1 MPPGHHS
8 GRVRSKYF
16 KKNEKKACHA
26 FQTSLILTAKPNQT
40 MEKLMIRN
48 VLHTLGSIRSALA
61 VGVGLPFL
69 IAASA
74 YAQDPAATPVPVP
87 NAPVESEATTERV
100 VVTGSYIP
108 TAETESALPVT
119 VYTAEVLK
127 KQGANTPVEGLR
139 QLPSFVGNAL
149 TENDSNGGNGT
160 ATINL
165 RALGAENTLVLIN
178 GRRAFGFT
186 NINVI
191 PIGALSRTEILKD
204 GASAVYGS
212 DAVAGVVNFIMLSG
226 PGEAPYEGAEIDVLY
241 GNTTDT
247 DAHVRQAYVRGGA
260 TGLDGK
266 VSFAV
271 AGEYYSRANLF
282 SRDREIAVLAD
293 RTPLGGNN
301 QGSPTFSGRANFRPD
316 MATATDPFQPGG
328 GNTFED
334 TFVLRNFTENDPSGV
349 PTTREGNASYRVFDP
364 PSGPAGGGTDPDRF
378 NFRAF
383 TPSIPGMEKW
393 SYFVAGRYK
402 IFGEGL
408 QLYGDFIHSKQ
419 KQDNALAASPFALNT
434 FEANQ
439 SPFNPFLNPIP
450 DQAVDPT
457 PNRDENPFKAGVQK
471 GNETTLD
478 NQLRSTAYRL
488 VQELGNRESFY
499 NFDNYRYVLGIN
511 GNFNIK
517 DNDFINQLGYDTGI
531 LYERTDLTR
540 TDSGDAK
547 RSVIVDGI
555 NGLGGPTGPFFN
567 PFIGQSAPVTG
578 TATTYVN
585 GVPTGTAAYDNQ
597 AVVDAAAFIARTFS
611 YERDY
616 LYDAKIFGNL
626 FPGLYQGGVGFN
638 VGYEHRQS
646 EFEQFAD
653 PTQEA
658 GDQLGFNAG
667 ARYNF
672 RTEVDSFFGELR
684 VPLILSTMNIP
695 FARSL
700 EIAFAYRYEEF
711 ENLDL
716 FGKAAGVAA
725 FDNGGTPRISIR
737 YQPVADITMR
747 ASWGQ
752 SFLSPSAF
760 QLFNPPA
767 QNFPQLF
774 DIFSNQT
781 LQPGGGVFQEGT
793 IGLVPEETDSYTAG
807 IVYTPKWLPGFT
819 MTVDFYQMFTRSLI
833 VDAAETAQLLLTR
846 NSLSLLAGDP
856 APGLDADPDGPGL
869 GIFGGGPALGVTRAG
884 TGIVQSIDSATTNAG
899 KRLVQGM
906 DVTAVYQIPTTNW
919 GTFTTSVGYN
929 YFFTWKAE
937 ALPGAG
943 THSFLGD
950 YNNGTIP
957 LAPGALPYHK
967 GFLRGEWAWRGFDF
981 VSTINYISSFNDD
994 SAFVLAA
1001 RPVGGTG
1008 SSPQYPFYRRVTD
1021 YITLDMQLSYEFK
1034 RPPAVEPT
1042 PTYAKDSK
1050 ESKSP
1055 LTPAAD
1061 DSSIWQRMLWGTT
1074 IRVGVNNAFDRQ
1086 PPSVLGAFNDN
1097 YDTSLY
1103 SIRNR
1108 YYYIGLN
1115 KKF

>member
-1 MPPGHHS
+1 L
-8 GRVRSKYF
+8 R
-16 KKNEKKACHA
+16 C
-26 FQTSLILTAKPNQT
+26 
-40 MEKLMIRN
+40 
-48 VLHTLGSIRSALA
+48 ALA

-69 IAASA
+69 IATSA
-74 YAQDPAATPVPVP
+74 FAQDPAATPADVP

-165 RALGAENTLVLIN
+165 RALGAQNTLVLLN

-186 NINVI
+186 NVNAI
-191 PIGALSRTEILKD
+191 PLGALSRTEILKD

-212 DAVAGVVNFIMLSG
+212 DAVAGVVNFILLSG
-226 PGEAPYEGAEIDVLY
+226 PGEAPYEGAELDVLY
-241 GNTTDT
+241 GNTTEN
-247 DAHVRQAYVRGGA
+247 DAHVRQAFFRGGA

-293 RTPLGGNN
+293 RTSLGGNN
-301 QGSPTFSGRANFRPD
+301 QGSPTYSGRVSARTLPPPYQGPPSTVPPAGF
-316 MATATDPFQPGG
+316 AT
-328 GNTFED
+328 E
-334 TFVLRNFTENDPSGV
+334 TFVLNNLGENQV
-349 PTTREGNASYRVFDP
+349 NRESYRIFDP
-364 PSGPAGGGTDPDRF
+364 PAGIPGGGTDPTRF

-383 TPSIPGMEKW
+383 TPSIPAMEKYN
-393 SYFVAGRYK
+393 YFVTARYK
-402 IFGEGL
+402 IFGEGM
-408 QLYGDFIHSKQ
+408 QVYADFLHSKT
-419 KQDNALAASPFALNT
+419 KQDNGLAAAPFNLGVAVANT
-434 FEANQ
+434 
-439 SPFNPFLNPIP
+439 SPFNPFFTGPVGG
-450 DQAVDPT
+450 APT
-457 PNRDENPFKAGVQK
+457 PTNTD
-471 GNETTLD
+471 D
-478 NQLRSTAYRL
+478 QLRSVSYRL
-488 VQELGNRESFY
+488 VQELGNRRTL
-499 NFDNYRYVLGIN
+499 FDFDYFRYTIGLN

-517 DNDFINQLGYDTGI
+517 DNDFINQFGYDTG
-531 LYERTDLTR
+531 LVYERQDNIQ
-540 TDSGDAK
+540 TDSGDAQ
-547 RSVIVDGI
+547 RPPIEDAVNGIDLDGD
-555 NGLGGPTGPFFN
+555 GVEETFFN

-578 TATTYVN
+578 VAPTYTN
-585 GVPTGTAAYDNQ
+585 GVQTGTLAYDNQ
-597 AVVDAAAFIARTFS
+597 AAVDNAAFVARTYF
-611 YERDY
+611 YQRDS
-616 LYDAKIFGNL
+616 LYDVKVFGNL

-638 VGYEHRQS
+638 LGYEHRQS
-646 EFEQFAD
+646 DFTQHPD
-653 PTQEA
+653 PTQQL
-658 GDQLGFNAG
+658 GNQLGFNAN
-667 ARYNF
+667 ASFNF
-672 RTEVDSFFGELR
+672 RTEVDSFFAELR
-684 VPLILSTMNIP
+684 IPLILSTMNIP

-700 EIAFAYRYEEF
+700 EVSFAYRYEEF
-711 ENLDL
+711 ENRDL
-716 FGKAAGVAA
+716 FNKAAGVAA
-725 FDNGGTPRISIR
+725 FDNGGNPRISIR
-737 YQPVADITMR
+737 YQPIADITMR

-752 SFLSPSAF
+752 SFFSPTAF
-760 QLFNPPA
+760 QIFNPPA
-767 QNFPQLF
+767 QNFPQVF
-774 DIFSNQT
+774 DIFANQT
-781 LQPGGGVFQEGT
+781 LQPPGGVFQEGT
-793 IGLVPEETDSYTAG
+793 IGLLPEQTDSYTAG
-807 IVYTPKWLPGFT
+807 LVYTPKWLPGFT
-819 MTVDFYQMFTRSLI
+819 MTVDFYQMYTKSLI
-833 VDAAETAQLLLTR
+833 VGAAQTAQLLLTR
-846 NSLSLLAGDP
+846 NSLDLLARQAIDP
-856 APGLDADPDGPGL
+856 TIDFNDPTVADVDLDGPGL
-869 GIFGGGPALGVTRAG
+869 GIFPSDFTGVLGGPALGITRG
-884 TGIVQSIDSATTNAG
+884 PNGVVQEIDSATTNAG
-899 KRLVQGM
+899 KRLVNGM
-906 DVTAVYQIPTTNW
+906 DVTAVYSIPTTNW

-943 THSFLGD
+943 SHSFLGD

-967 GFLRGEWAWRGFDF
+967 GFLRGEWEWKGFDF

-1001 RPVGGTG
+1001 RPISGTG
-1008 SSPQYPFYRRVTD
+1008 SSPQYPLYRRVTD

-1050 ESKSP
+1050 DSKNV
-1055 LTPAAD
+1055 LTPAAES
-1061 DSSIWQRMLWGTT
+1061 SSIWQRMLWGTT

-1103 SIRNR
+1103 NIRNR
-1108 YYYIGLN
+1108 FYYIGLN

>member
-1 MPPGHHS
+1 
-8 GRVRSKYF
+8 
-16 KKNEKKACHA
+16 
-26 FQTSLILTAKPNQT
+26 
-40 MEKLMIRN
+40 MIRN
-48 VLHTLGSIRSALA
+48 VLHTLGSSFRSALA

-74 YAQDPAATPVPVP
+74 YAQDPSPTPDVP
-87 NAPVESEATTERV
+87 NAPVQSEATTERV

-149 TENDSNGGNGT
+149 TENDSNGGNGV

-165 RALGAENTLVLIN
+165 RALGAENTLILMN

-191 PIGALSRTEILKD
+191 PIAALSRTEILKD
-204 GASAVYGS
+204 GASSVYGS
-212 DAVAGVVNFIMLSG
+212 DAVAGVVNFILLSG
-226 PGEAPYEGAEIDVLY
+226 PGEAPYEGAEIDLLY
-241 GNTTDT
+241 GNTTDR
-247 DAHVRQAYVRGGA
+247 DAHVRQAYLRGGA
-260 TGLDGK
+260 TGMDGK

-293 RTPLGGNN
+293 RTSLGGNN
-301 QGSPTFSGRANFRPD
+301 QGSPTYAGRVSARTLPPPYQG
-316 MATATDPFQPGG
+316 APLVPGTAT
-328 GNTFED
+328 E
-334 TFVLRNFTENDPSGV
+334 TFVLNNLGENQVNRG
-349 PTTREGNASYRVFDP
+349 SYRIFDP
-364 PSGPAGGGTDPDRF
+364 PAGLAGGGTDPTRF

-383 TPSIPGMEKW
+383 TPAIPAMEKW
-393 SYFVAGRYK
+393 SYFVTGRYK

-419 KQDNALAASPFALNT
+419 KQDNGLAASPFNLGAAVSNR
-434 FEANQ
+434 
-439 SPFNPFLNPIP
+439 SPFNPFFTGPVGG
-450 DQAVDPT
+450 APT
-457 PNRDENPFKAGVQK
+457 ATNAD
-471 GNETTLD
+471 D
-478 NQLRSTAYRL
+478 QLRSVSYRL
-488 VQELGNRESFY
+488 VQELGNRRSFY
-499 NFDNYRYVLGIN
+499 NFDNYRYVIGLN

-517 DNDFINQLGYDTGI
+517 DNDFINQLGYDTGL
-531 LYERTDLTR
+531 LYERTDLIR
-540 TDSGDAK
+540 TDSGDAQ
-547 RSVIVDGI
+547 RPVIEDGVDGI
-555 NGLGGPTGPFFN
+555 DLDGDGVNDTFFN
-567 PFIGQSAPVTG
+567 PFIGQSAPTVG
-578 TATTYVN
+578 VAPTYVN
-585 GVPTGTAAYDNQ
+585 GVQTGTLAYDNQ
-597 AVVDAAAFIARTFS
+597 AVVTAAAFIARTYT

-616 LYDAKIFGNL
+616 LYDAKVFGNL

-638 VGYEHRQS
+638 LGYEHRFS

-653 PTQEA
+653 PTQEQ
-658 GDQLGFNAG
+658 GNQLGFNAG

-700 EIAFAYRYEEF
+700 EISFAYRYEEF

-716 FGKAAGVAA
+716 FGKGAGVAT
-725 FDNGGTPRISIR
+725 FDNGGNPRISIR
-737 YQPVADITMR
+737 YQPIADVTLR

-760 QLFNPPA
+760 QIFNPPQ

-774 DIFSNQT
+774 DIFANQT
-781 LQPGGGVFQEGT
+781 LQPPGGVFQSGT

-807 IVYTPKWLPGFT
+807 VVWTPKWLPGFT
-819 MTVDFYQMFTRSLI
+819 ITVDFYQMYTKSLI

-869 GIFGGGPALGVTRAG
+869 GIFASDFTGLIGGPALGITRGANG
-884 TGIVQSIDSATTNAG
+884 VVQEIDSATTNAG

-937 ALPGAG
+937 AVPGAG
-943 THSFLGD
+943 SHSFLGD

-1001 RPVGGTG
+1001 RPVGGSG
-1008 SSPQYPFYRRVTD
+1008 SDPSYPFYRRVTD

-1050 ESKSP
+1050 ESKNV

-1061 DSSIWQRMLWGTT
+1061 DSSIWQRILWGTT

>member
-1 MPPGHHS
+1 
-8 GRVRSKYF
+8 
-16 KKNEKKACHA
+16 
-26 FQTSLILTAKPNQT
+26 
-40 MEKLMIRN
+40 MIRY
-48 VLHTLGSIRSALA
+48 VLHTSKSLRAAIAA
-61 VGVGLPFL
+61 GVGLPLF

-74 YAQDPAATPVPVP
+74 YAQDPSPTPEVP
-87 NAPVESEATTERV
+87 NTPVESTATTERV

-165 RALGAENTLVLIN
+165 RALGAQNTLILIN
-178 GRRAFGFT
+178 GRRAFGFV
-186 NINVI
+186 NVNAI

-226 PGEAPYEGAEIDVLY
+226 PGEAPYEGAEVDLLY

-293 RTPLGGNN
+293 RTSLGGNN
-301 QGSPTFSGRANFRPD
+301 QGSPTFSGRANFRPNNLGQ
-316 MATATDPFQPGG
+316 ATTPFQPTGA
-328 GNTFED
+328 NTFED
-334 TFVLRNFTENDPSGV
+334 TFVLRNFSDNN
-349 PTTREGNASYRVFDP
+349 PTGAGTTTEGNASYRVFDP

-378 NFRAF
+378 NFRAY
-383 TPSIPGMEKW
+383 TPSIPAMEKY
-393 SYFVAGRYK
+393 SYFVSARYK

-408 QLYGDFIHSKQ
+408 QLYGDFIHSKT
-419 KQDNALAASPFALNT
+419 KQDNGLAPAPFALST
-434 FEANQ
+434 FEANS

-450 DQAVDPT
+450 DEATDPT
-457 PNRDENPFKAGVQK
+457 PARDENPFKAGVQK

-478 NQLRSTAYRL
+478 NQLRGTSYRL
-488 VQELGNRESFY
+488 VQELGNRRSF
-499 NFDNYRYVLGIN
+499 FDFDFYRYVVGIN
-511 GNFNIK
+511 GSFNIK
-517 DNDFINQLGYDTGI
+517 DNDFINQLGYDTGF
-531 LYERTDLTR
+531 LYERQDNIQ

-547 RSVIVDGI
+547 RSVIVDAIDGI
-555 NGLGGPTGPFFN
+555 DLDGDGVEETFFN

-585 GVPTGTAAYDNQ
+585 GVPTGQLAYDNQ
-597 AVVDAAAFIARTFS
+597 AAVTAASFVARTYF
-611 YERDY
+611 YERDH

-638 VGYEHRQS
+638 LGYEHRQS
-646 EFEQFAD
+646 DFSQHPD
-653 PTQEA
+653 PTQQI
-658 GDQLGFNAG
+658 GDQLGFNAN
-667 ARYNF
+667 ASFNF

-700 EIAFAYRYEEF
+700 EVSFAYRYEEF

-737 YQPVADITMR
+737 YQPIADITLR

-752 SFLSPSAF
+752 SFFSPTAF

-781 LQPGGGVFQEGT
+781 LQPAGGVFQAGT
-793 IGLVPEETDSYTAG
+793 IGLLPEETDSYTAG
-807 IVYTPKWLPGFT
+807 LVYTPKWLPGFT
-819 MTVDFYQMFTRSLI
+819 MTVDLYQMYTKSLI
-833 VDAAETAQLLLTR
+833 VGAAQTAQLLLTR
-846 NSLSLLAGDP
+846 NSLSGNTEDV
-856 APGLDADPDGPGL
+856 DPDGPGL
-869 GIFGGGPALGVTRAG
+869 GIFGGGPALGVTRGG
-884 TGIVQSIDSATTNAG
+884 TGVVSSIDSATTNAG
-899 KRLVQGM
+899 KRLVNGM
-906 DVTAVYQIPTTNW
+906 DVTAVYQVPTTNW

-937 ALPGAG
+937 AVPGAG
-943 THSFLGD
+943 SHSFLGD

-1001 RPVGGTG
+1001 RPISGTG
-1008 SSPQYPFYRRVTD
+1008 SSPQYPIYRRVTD

-1050 ESKSP
+1050 ESKSV

-1061 DSSIWQRMLWGTT
+1061 SSSIWQRMLWGTT

>member
-1 MPPGHHS
+1 
-8 GRVRSKYF
+8 
-16 KKNEKKACHA
+16 
-26 FQTSLILTAKPNQT
+26 
-40 MEKLMIRN
+40 MIRN
-48 VLHTLGSIRSALA
+48 VLHTLGSSFRSALV
-61 VGVGLPFL
+61 VGVGVPCL
-69 IAASA
+69 IATSA
-74 YAQDPAATPVPVP
+74 FAQDPAATPADVP

-119 VYTAEVLK
+119 VYTAEVLR

-165 RALGAENTLVLIN
+165 RALGAENTLILLN

-212 DAVAGVVNFIMLSG
+212 DAVAGVVNFILLSG
-226 PGEAPYEGAEIDVLY
+226 PGEAPYEGAELDVLY
-241 GNTTDT
+241 GNTTEN

-293 RTPLGGNN
+293 RTSLGGNN
-301 QGSPTFSGRANFRPD
+301 QGSPTYSGRVSARTQPAPYQGPPTTAPLVGF
-316 MATATDPFQPGG
+316 AT
-328 GNTFED
+328 E
-334 TFVLRNFTENDPSGV
+334 TFVLNNLGENQVARD
-349 PTTREGNASYRVFDP
+349 SYRIFDP
-364 PSGPAGGGTDPDRF
+364 PAGLAGGGTDPTRF

-383 TPSIPGMEKW
+383 TPSIPAMEKW
-393 SYFVAGRYK
+393 SYFVTGRYK

-419 KQDNALAASPFALNT
+419 KQDNGLAAAPFNLGVAVSNS
-434 FEANQ
+434 
-439 SPFNPFLNPIP
+439 SPFNPFFTNGPGTG
-450 DQAVDPT
+450 DD
-457 PNRDENPFKAGVQK
+457 
-471 GNETTLD
+471 
-478 NQLRSTAYRL
+478 QLRSISYRL
-488 VQELGNRESFY
+488 VQELGNRRSFY
-499 NFDNYRYVLGIN
+499 NFDNYRYVIGLN

-517 DNDFINQLGYDTGI
+517 DNDFINQFGYDTGL
-531 LYERTDLTR
+531 LYERTDLIR
-540 TDSGDAK
+540 TDSGDAQ
-547 RSVIVDGI
+547 RPVIEDAVDGI
-555 NGLGGPTGPFFN
+555 DLDGDGVEETFFN

-578 TATTYVN
+578 VAPIYVN
-585 GVPTGTAAYDNQ
+585 GVQTGTMAYDNQ
-597 AVVDAAAFIARTFS
+597 AAVDAAAFIARTYT

-616 LYDAKIFGNL
+616 LYDVKVFGNL

-638 VGYEHRQS
+638 LGYEHRFS
-646 EFEQFAD
+646 EFEQHPD
-653 PTQEA
+653 PTQQQ
-658 GDQLGFNAG
+658 GNQLGFNAS
-667 ARYNF
+667 AAYNL

-700 EIAFAYRYEEF
+700 EISFAYRFEEF
-711 ENLDL
+711 ENMDL
-716 FGKAAGVAA
+716 FNKAAGIAT

-737 YQPVADITMR
+737 YQPIADITMR

-760 QLFNPPA
+760 QIFNPPQ

-774 DIFSNQT
+774 DIFANQT
-781 LQPGGGVFQEGT
+781 LQPAGGVFQEGT

-819 MTVDFYQMFTRSLI
+819 MTVDFYQMYTRSLI

-869 GIFGGGPALGVTRAG
+869 GIFASDFTGLIGGPALGITRGA
-884 TGIVQSIDSATTNAG
+884 TGVVQEIDSATTNAG
-899 KRLVQGM
+899 KRLVNGM
-906 DVTAVYQIPTTNW
+906 DVTAVYSIPTTNW

-967 GFLRGEWAWRGFDF
+967 GFLRGEWEWRGFDF

-1001 RPVGGTG
+1001 RPIGGTG
-1008 SSPQYPFYRRVTD
+1008 SSPQYPLYRRVTD

-1050 ESKSP
+1050 DSKNV
-1055 LTPAAD
+1055 LTPAAES
-1061 DSSIWQRMLWGTT
+1061 SSIWQRMLWGTT

-1103 SIRNR
+1103 NIRNR
-1108 YYYIGLN
+1108 FYYIGLN